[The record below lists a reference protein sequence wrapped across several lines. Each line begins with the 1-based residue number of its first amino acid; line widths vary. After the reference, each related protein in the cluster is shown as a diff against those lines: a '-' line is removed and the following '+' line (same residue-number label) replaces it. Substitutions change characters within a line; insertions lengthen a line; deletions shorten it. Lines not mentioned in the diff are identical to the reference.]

1 MTFSRL
7 GVKLKPVLNM
17 RGKIEYNH
25 FSEHQHGGLL
35 IRNPRIEGEE
45 HQELL
50 PVGLTVQYN
59 DFSNNRGVFAVSL
72 GLSQY
77 AEKRTQYLLFTRNFV
92 RYNRIHE
99 PFETG
104 IGESLR

>member
-1 MTFSRL
+1 M
-7 GVKLKPVLNM
+7 KPVLNM

-25 FSEHQHGGLL
+25 FSEHAYGGLL
-35 IRNPRIEGEE
+35 IKNPRIEGEE

-50 PVGLTVQYN
+50 PVSLTVQYN

-72 GLSQY
+72 GLSPY
-77 AEKRTQYLLFTRNFV
+77 AEKGIQYLLFTRNFV